1 MKPVTLFVG
10 DGEHPLALTSP
21 MVREVERK
29 LGSGIGAILA
39 RFQSQAFGFDDVR
52 EIIRCAL
59 IGGGMDP
66 READHLAATYIDER
80 PLAESTEI
88 ALAVLMVRFFGAD
101 EEPAPAPDAP
111 LHDRVAAAFAAHDAG
126 EAGNV

>member
-10 DGEHPLALTSP
+10 DGKHPLALTSP

-39 RFQSQAFGFDDVR
+39 RFRSQTLGFDDMR

-59 IGGGMDP
+59 IGGGMAP
-66 READHLAATYIDER
+66 READHLAATYIDDK
-80 PLAESTEI
+80 PLVDSYGI
-88 ALAVLMVRFFGAD
+88 AFAVLGVRWFGGD
-101 EEPAPAPDAP
+101 EEPAPAPDTTTSE
-111 LHDRVAAAFAAHDAG
+111 RVVEAFAAHEAR